1 MNPSIP
7 IIDGMCKDM
16 IRNICA
22 LKGIG
27 FVEQEVAYYKGIQ
40 HLYAGAAPT
49 AAVAA
54 LAPAPAAAPTKKE
67 EVLVID
73 PPPLAFPAVVMAT
86 LAPPPAPLTITKAE
100 NVVAAP
106 PENRIIEV
114 QPEKARYKRTELPDE
129 RRCTA
134 TTSRGSRCTLER
146 EADNTL
152 CSRHQAKLTT

>member
-1 MNPSIP
+1 MNPPNP

-22 LKGIG
+22 LKGTG
-27 FVEQEVAYYKGIQ
+27 FVEQEIAYYKGIQ
-40 HLYAGAAPT
+40 HLYVAT
-49 AAVAA
+49 ATATEAS
-54 LAPAPAAAPTKKE
+54 APAPAPAPLAPTKKE

-86 LAPPPAPLTITKAE
+86 LAPPPAPMPAT
-100 NVVAAP
+100 
-106 PENRIIEV
+106 NRIIEV
-114 QPEKARYKRTELPDE
+114 QPEKGRYKRTELPDE

-146 EADNTL
+146 EAENTL
-152 CSRHQAKLTT
+152 CSRHLAKLTA